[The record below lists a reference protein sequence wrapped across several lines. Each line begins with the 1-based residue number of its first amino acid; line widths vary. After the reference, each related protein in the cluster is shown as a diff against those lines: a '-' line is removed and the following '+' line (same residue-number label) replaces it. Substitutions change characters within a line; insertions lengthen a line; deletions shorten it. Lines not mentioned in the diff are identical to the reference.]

1 MARATPT
8 KATNELK
15 EKLRREE
22 EKVFLDK
29 FVFFPNYYFKVE
41 ELREELV
48 ALQKKADER
57 NALHEREVK
66 RSKPT
71 RHMLF

>member
-22 EKVFLDK
+22 EKVFETIKL
-29 FVFFPNYYFKVE
+29 YRCIFKL
-41 ELREELV
+41 ELSRCWNFGQSWWLF
-48 ALQKKADER
+48 
-57 NALHEREVK
+57 
-66 RSKPT
+66 RSRLT
-71 RHMLF
+71 SEMHCMSAR

>member
-22 EKVFLDK
+22 DKVFVKFNLTFLLHFLLVIDK
-29 FVFFPNYYFKVE
+29 VY
-41 ELREELV
+41 
-48 ALQKKADER
+48 
-57 NALHEREVK
+57 
-66 RSKPT
+66 
-71 RHMLF
+71 